1 MSDHVPSYARHDAG
15 RSPPP
20 RARPPPR
27 GSRREDDRG
36 HDRSGDRFGDRS
48 SGHDDR
54 RDRDRRLGGSPLD
67 APARRGDDREWEY
80 GVVVTL
86 RDAFG
91 FVKGFKRGSGP
102 QLFFHASEVRG
113 GGIASLRAGD
123 EVKFVARD
131 PAPGSRPGD
140 RDGKA
145 NALDVT
151 ALTAED
157 REPNVVAR
165 DVRGTVKRALRGRT
179 KLDAYGGRVA
189 VARETETTEPTKETD
204 DDDDENDGDEGTTTL
219 LTPSFASEEIFLYEF
234 SGKDLAE
241 SCPRLREGDVVSFD
255 LVEHK
260 FTGERRLADVT
271 FVRHAERKPAGAA
284 TKDGGVTGPGSGA
297 EPADAPA
304 AGEPSVCAIDGRE
317 AGRVE
322 KLTPSYGFIRKIG
335 GRLDDPTRTRGPP
348 NPSLFFHYTQLAG
361 VTRERD
367 LNLGCAVTF
376 LRGEDGRSGKPTA
389 VDVSLAPEEEARKI
403 EAREKAFLRE
413 QARAAAA
420 PATGSDAD
428 RWGKEKTSEDSV
440 RDATSEDDLDLLSDP
455 SLELGVVSV
464 MKANYG
470 FIKCC
475 ARRDDVFFHFT
486 EVRGGEAAVSVGQD
500 VAFKV
505 EHRQAPGQRR
515 GEDKPVAV
523 AIRAAPKGSAVFET
537 VEETFRSG
545 VCVERLVFGRAGG
558 YGARSGEQGGAP
570 GALECALR
578 DSDDEAT
585 FVSGIAPFSVSEGV
599 PVTPERALPPK
610 KVSANDDGKDGS
622 NEGGVSEDAK
632 AKKETATRGRVRLT
646 FSRAGLADAKTNPR
660 PGDVVRF
667 KVRTDTRTKR
677 KTATA
682 VEPVRFSGVVVAVK
696 QQGSYGFFEHDD
708 PEAVAASAGDAHEAA
723 SDAGDAED
731 ADDDDDN
738 ARASD
743 TADANPDPTDE
754 PEKTDPVSS
763 EKAKDPKDKDPSE
776 LPAKGKGEKWQY
788 ESEIAAAAAKAAA
801 KKKRNARRAAAGKM
815 RVFFHGSDVEGGAT
829 LREGDEVEYCVTLPV
844 QLRGRRGDG
853 PGGGGKDPQARRIVR
868 TKEAPAPMRPTF
880 VNAKASDFG
889 AEPTGDRPA
898 STQFTQGRV
907 FAQASMPDGT
917 RGFSMGRGKGL
928 AEAARAAISK
938 LKLDAAPF
946 AAPGSGAGSGAGSR
960 AASPAPEVRVSAE
973 ATEDA

>member
-20 RARPPPR
+20 RARPAPR
-27 GSRREDDRG
+27 GSRHEDDRG
-36 HDRSGDRFGDRS
+36 HDRSGDRFNDRS
-48 SGHDDR
+48 PRGYDDR
-54 RDRDRRLGGSPLD
+54 RDRDRRLTGESRPDSP
-67 APARRGDDREWEY
+67 ASARRGGDAPWEY

-123 EVKFVARD
+123 EVKFVARE

-157 REPNVVAR
+157 RAPNVLAR
-165 DVRGTVKRALRGRT
+165 DVQGTVARALRGRT
-179 KLDAYGGRVA
+179 KADAHGGRIA
-189 VARETETTEPTKETD
+189 VARESTTAAHVGDDVFSEKGYPTH
-204 DDDDENDGDEGTTTL
+204 
-219 LTPSFASEEIFLYEF
+219 EIHQF
-234 SGKDLAE
+234 SGKDLAD
-241 SCPRLREGDVVSFD
+241 SCPRLREDDVVSFT

-260 FTGERRLADVT
+260 FTGERRVADVT
-271 FVRHAERKPAGAA
+271 FVRHAERKPA
-284 TKDGGVTGPGSGA
+284 
-297 EPADAPA
+297 APA
-304 AGEPSVCAIDGRE
+304 AREGAPGASSGDTSGGASDEPAGGGRIDGRE
-317 AGRVE
+317 AGRVD

-335 GRLDDPTRTRGPP
+335 GRLDDDTKIAERGGGGGGPP
-348 NPSLFFHYTQLAG
+348 NPSLFFHYTALARD
-361 VTRERD
+361 TRERD
-367 LNLGCAVTF
+367 LSLGCAVTF
-376 LRGEDGRSGKPTA
+376 SRGEDGRSGKPTA
-389 VDVSLAPEEEARKI
+389 VDVSLAPEEDARAL
-403 EAREKAFLRE
+403 EAREKAHVAR
-413 QARAAAA
+413 ARAAAA
-420 PATGSDAD
+420 PATGADAD
-428 RWGKEKTSEDSV
+428 RWGKEKKAFLEHSTDASSKDSADVPLETED
-440 RDATSEDDLDLLSDP
+440 L

-475 ARRDDVFFHFT
+475 ARSDDLFFHFT
-486 EVRGGEAAVSVGQD
+486 EVRGGEAAIAVGRD

-505 EHRQAPGQRR
+505 ERRQAPGQRR

-537 VEETFRSG
+537 VEETLRKG

-558 YGARSGEQGGAP
+558 YGARGGEQGGAP
-570 GALECALR
+570 GALEFAPR
-578 DSDDEAT
+578 DEEDA
-585 FVSGIAPFSVSEGV
+585 SVFEVPRSTISE
-599 PVTPERALPPK
+599 
-610 KVSANDDGKDGS
+610 
-622 NEGGVSEDAK
+622 EGEDAK
-632 AKKETATRGRVRLT
+632 EPADSGEPPARALVRLT
-646 FSRAGLADAKTNPR
+646 FSRAGLADAKANPR
-660 PGDVVRF
+660 PGDAVQF

-677 KTATA
+677 KSATA
-682 VEPVRFSGVVVAVK
+682 VEPVRFAGVVVAVK
-696 QQGSYGFFEHDD
+696 QQGSYGFLEHDD
-708 PEAVAASAGDAHEAA
+708 PDAAPASAGD
-723 SDAGDAED
+723 D
-731 ADDDDDN
+731 ADDGDDVDD
-738 ARASD
+738 AAGD
-743 TADANPDPTDE
+743 GDGDDGDAADEEPAADA
-754 PEKTDPVSS
+754 K
-763 EKAKDPKDKDPSE
+763 PSE
-776 LPAKGKGEKWQY
+776 GPEESPDAPTPPKPKGKGEKWQY
-788 ESEIAAAAAKAAA
+788 ESEIAANAAKLAAR
-801 KKKRNARRAAAGKM
+801 KTRKNARRAAAGKT

-868 TKEAPAPMRPTF
+868 TKEAPAPTRPTF
-880 VNAKASDFG
+880 TNAKSASADFG
-889 AEPTGDRPA
+889 AEPTGERPA
-898 STQFTQGRV
+898 GTQFAPGRV

-946 AAPGSGAGSGAGSR
+946 AAPGSRAG
-960 AASPAPEVRVSAE
+960 SPAPDVRVSAE

>member
-20 RARPPPR
+20 RARPAPR
-27 GSRREDDRG
+27 GSRHEDDRG
-36 HDRSGDRFGDRS
+36 HDRSGDRFNDRS
-48 SGHDDR
+48 PRGYDDR
-54 RDRDRRLGGSPLD
+54 RDRDRRLTGESRPDSP
-67 APARRGDDREWEY
+67 ASARRGGDAPWEY

-123 EVKFVARD
+123 EVKFVARE

-157 REPNVVAR
+157 RAPNVLAR
-165 DVRGTVKRALRGRT
+165 DVQGTVARALRGRT
-179 KLDAYGGRVA
+179 KADAHGGRIA
-189 VARETETTEPTKETD
+189 VARESTTAAHVGDDVFSEKGYPTH
-204 DDDDENDGDEGTTTL
+204 
-219 LTPSFASEEIFLYEF
+219 EIHQF
-234 SGKDLAE
+234 SGKDLAD
-241 SCPRLREGDVVSFD
+241 SCPRLREDDVVSFT

-260 FTGERRLADVT
+260 FTGERRVADVT
-271 FVRHAERKPAGAA
+271 FVRHAERKPA
-284 TKDGGVTGPGSGA
+284 
-297 EPADAPA
+297 APA
-304 AGEPSVCAIDGRE
+304 AREGAPGASSGDTSGGASDEPAGGGRIDGRE
-317 AGRVE
+317 AGRVD

-335 GRLDDPTRTRGPP
+335 GRLDDDTKIAERGGGGGGPP
-348 NPSLFFHYTQLAG
+348 NPSLFFHYTALARD
-361 VTRERD
+361 TRERD
-367 LNLGCAVTF
+367 LSLGCAVTF
-376 LRGEDGRSGKPTA
+376 SRGEDGRSGKPTA
-389 VDVSLAPEEEARKI
+389 VDVSLAPEEDARAL
-403 EAREKAFLRE
+403 EAREKAHVAR
-413 QARAAAA
+413 ARAAAA
-420 PATGSDAD
+420 PATGADAD
-428 RWGKEKTSEDSV
+428 RWGKEKKAFLEHSTDASSKDSADVPLETED
-440 RDATSEDDLDLLSDP
+440 L

-475 ARRDDVFFHFT
+475 ARSDDLFFHFT
-486 EVRGGEAAVSVGQD
+486 EVRGGEAAIAVGRD

-505 EHRQAPGQRR
+505 ERRQAPGQRR

-537 VEETFRSG
+537 VEETLRKG

-558 YGARSGEQGGAP
+558 YGARGGEQGGAP
-570 GALECALR
+570 GALEFAPR
-578 DSDDEAT
+578 DEEDA
-585 FVSGIAPFSVSEGV
+585 SVFEVPRSTISE
-599 PVTPERALPPK
+599 
-610 KVSANDDGKDGS
+610 
-622 NEGGVSEDAK
+622 EGEDAK
-632 AKKETATRGRVRLT
+632 EPADSGEPPARALVRLT
-646 FSRAGLADAKTNPR
+646 FSRAGLADAKANPR
-660 PGDVVRF
+660 PGDAVQF

-677 KTATA
+677 KSATA
-682 VEPVRFSGVVVAVK
+682 VEPVRFAGVVVAVK
-696 QQGSYGFFEHDD
+696 QQGSYGFLEHDD
-708 PEAVAASAGDAHEAA
+708 PDAAPASAGD
-723 SDAGDAED
+723 D
-731 ADDDDDN
+731 ADDGDDVDD
-738 ARASD
+738 AAGD
-743 TADANPDPTDE
+743 GDGDDADAADE
-754 PEKTDPVSS
+754 EPAAD
-763 EKAKDPKDKDPSE
+763 AKPSE
-776 LPAKGKGEKWQY
+776 GPEESPDAPTPPKPKGKGEKWQY
-788 ESEIAAAAAKAAA
+788 ESEIAANAAKLAAR
-801 KKKRNARRAAAGKM
+801 KTRKNARRAAAGKT

-868 TKEAPAPMRPTF
+868 TKEAPAPTRPTF
-880 VNAKASDFG
+880 TNAKSASADFG
-889 AEPTGDRPA
+889 AEPTGERPA
-898 STQFTQGRV
+898 GTQFAPGRV

-946 AAPGSGAGSGAGSR
+946 AAPGSRAG
-960 AASPAPEVRVSAE
+960 SPAPDVRVSAE

>member
-20 RARPPPR
+20 RARPAPR
-27 GSRREDDRG
+27 GSRHEDDRG
-36 HDRSGDRFGDRS
+36 HDRSGDRFNDRS
-48 SGHDDR
+48 SRGYDDR
-54 RDRDRRLGGSPLD
+54 RDRDRRLTGESRPDSP
-67 APARRGDDREWEY
+67 ASARRGGDAPWEY

-123 EVKFVARD
+123 EVKFVARE

-157 REPNVVAR
+157 RAPNVIAR
-165 DVRGTVKRALRGRT
+165 DVQGTVARALRGRT
-179 KLDAYGGRVA
+179 KADAHGGRIA
-189 VARETETTEPTKETD
+189 VARESTTAAHVGDDVFSEKGYPTH
-204 DDDDENDGDEGTTTL
+204 
-219 LTPSFASEEIFLYEF
+219 EIHQF
-234 SGKDLAE
+234 SGKDLAD
-241 SCPRLREGDVVSFD
+241 SCPRLREDDVVSFT

-260 FTGERRLADVT
+260 FTGERRVADVT
-271 FVRHAERKPAGAA
+271 FVRHAERKPA
-284 TKDGGVTGPGSGA
+284 
-297 EPADAPA
+297 APA
-304 AGEPSVCAIDGRE
+304 AREGAPGASSGDTSGGASDEPAGGGRIDGRE
-317 AGRVE
+317 AGRVD

-335 GRLDDPTRTRGPP
+335 GRLDDDTKIAERGGGGGGPP
-348 NPSLFFHYTQLAG
+348 NPSLFFHYTALARD
-361 VTRERD
+361 TRERD
-367 LNLGCAVTF
+367 LSLGCAVTF
-376 LRGEDGRSGKPTA
+376 SRGEDGRSGKPTA
-389 VDVSLAPEEEARKI
+389 VDVSLAPEEDARAL
-403 EAREKAFLRE
+403 EAREKAHVAR
-413 QARAAAA
+413 ARAAAA
-420 PATGSDAD
+420 PATGADAD
-428 RWGKEKTSEDSV
+428 RWGKEKKAFLEHSTDASSKDSADV
-440 RDATSEDDLDLLSDP
+440 SLETEDP

-475 ARRDDVFFHFT
+475 ARSDDLFFHFT
-486 EVRGGEAAVSVGQD
+486 EVRGGEAAIAVGRD

-505 EHRQAPGQRR
+505 ERRQAPGQRR

-537 VEETFRSG
+537 VEETLRKG

-558 YGARSGEQGGAP
+558 YGARGGEQGGAP
-570 GALECALR
+570 GALEFAPR
-578 DSDDEAT
+578 DEEDASVFEVPRST
-585 FVSGIAPFSVSEGV
+585 VSE
-599 PVTPERALPPK
+599 
-610 KVSANDDGKDGS
+610 
-622 NEGGVSEDAK
+622 EGEDAK
-632 AKKETATRGRVRLT
+632 EPADSGEPPARALVRLT
-646 FSRAGLADAKTNPR
+646 FSRAGLADAKANPR
-660 PGDVVRF
+660 PGDAVQF

-677 KTATA
+677 KSATA
-682 VEPVRFSGVVVAVK
+682 VEPVRFAGVVVAVK
-696 QQGSYGFFEHDD
+696 QQGSYGFLEHDD
-708 PEAVAASAGDAHEAA
+708 PDAAPASAGDAGD
-723 SDAGDAED
+723 DADDVDD
-731 ADDDDDN
+731 ADDDARGDGDDGD
-738 ARASD
+738 AAD
-743 TADANPDPTDE
+743 EEPAADA
-754 PEKTDPVSS
+754 K
-763 EKAKDPKDKDPSE
+763 PSE
-776 LPAKGKGEKWQY
+776 GAEESPDAPTPPKPKGKGEKWQY
-788 ESEIAAAAAKAAA
+788 ESEIAANAAKLAAR
-801 KKKRNARRAAAGKM
+801 KTRKNARRAAAGKT

-868 TKEAPAPMRPTF
+868 TKEAPAPTRPTF
-880 VNAKASDFG
+880 TNAKSASADFG
-889 AEPTGDRPA
+889 AEPTGERPA
-898 STQFTQGRV
+898 GTQFAPGRV

-946 AAPGSGAGSGAGSR
+946 AAPGSRAG
-960 AASPAPEVRVSAE
+960 SPAPDVRVSAE

>member
-20 RARPPPR
+20 RARPAPR
-27 GSRREDDRG
+27 GSRHEDDRG
-36 HDRSGDRFGDRS
+36 HDRSGDRFNDRS
-48 SGHDDR
+48 PRGYDDR
-54 RDRDRRLGGSPLD
+54 RDRDRRLTGESRPDSPASARRSGD
-67 APARRGDDREWEY
+67 APWEY

-123 EVKFVARD
+123 EVKFVARE

-157 REPNVVAR
+157 RAPNVLAR
-165 DVRGTVKRALRGRT
+165 DVQGTVARALRGRT
-179 KLDAYGGRVA
+179 KADAHGGRIA
-189 VARETETTEPTKETD
+189 VARESTTAAHVGDDVFSEKGYPTH
-204 DDDDENDGDEGTTTL
+204 
-219 LTPSFASEEIFLYEF
+219 EIHQF
-234 SGKDLAE
+234 SGKDLAD
-241 SCPRLREGDVVSFD
+241 SCPRLREDDVVSFT

-260 FTGERRLADVT
+260 FTGERRVADVT
-271 FVRHAERKPAGAA
+271 FVRHAERKPA
-284 TKDGGVTGPGSGA
+284 
-297 EPADAPA
+297 APA
-304 AGEPSVCAIDGRE
+304 AREGAPGASSGDTSGGASDEPAGGGRIDGRE
-317 AGRVE
+317 AGRVD

-335 GRLDDPTRTRGPP
+335 GRLDDDTKIAERGGGGGGPP
-348 NPSLFFHYTQLAG
+348 NPSLFFHYTALARD
-361 VTRERD
+361 TRERD
-367 LNLGCAVTF
+367 LSLGCAVTF
-376 LRGEDGRSGKPTA
+376 SRGEDGRSGKPTA
-389 VDVSLAPEEEARKI
+389 VDVSLAPEEDARAL
-403 EAREKAFLRE
+403 EAREKAHVAR
-413 QARAAAA
+413 ARAAAA
-420 PATGSDAD
+420 PATGADAD
-428 RWGKEKTSEDSV
+428 RWGKEKKAFLEHSTDASSKDSADVPLETED
-440 RDATSEDDLDLLSDP
+440 L

-475 ARRDDVFFHFT
+475 ARSDDLFFHFT
-486 EVRGGEAAVSVGQD
+486 EVRGGEAAIAVGRD

-505 EHRQAPGQRR
+505 ERRQAPGQRR

-537 VEETFRSG
+537 VEETLRKG

-558 YGARSGEQGGAP
+558 YGARGGEQGGAP
-570 GALECALR
+570 GALEFAPR
-578 DSDDEAT
+578 DEEDA
-585 FVSGIAPFSVSEGV
+585 SVFEVPRSTISE
-599 PVTPERALPPK
+599 
-610 KVSANDDGKDGS
+610 
-622 NEGGVSEDAK
+622 EGEDAK
-632 AKKETATRGRVRLT
+632 EPADSGEPPARALVRLT
-646 FSRAGLADAKTNPR
+646 FSRAGLADAKANPR
-660 PGDVVRF
+660 PGDAVQF

-677 KTATA
+677 KSATA
-682 VEPVRFSGVVVAVK
+682 VEPVRFAGVVVAVK
-696 QQGSYGFFEHDD
+696 QQGSYGFLEHDD
-708 PEAVAASAGDAHEAA
+708 PDAAPASAGD
-723 SDAGDAED
+723 D
-731 ADDDDDN
+731 ADDGDDVDD
-738 ARASD
+738 AAGD
-743 TADANPDPTDE
+743 GDGDDGDAADEEPAADA
-754 PEKTDPVSS
+754 K
-763 EKAKDPKDKDPSE
+763 PSE
-776 LPAKGKGEKWQY
+776 GPEESPDAPTPPKPKGKGEKWQY
-788 ESEIAAAAAKAAA
+788 ESEIAANAAKLAAR
-801 KKKRNARRAAAGKM
+801 KTRKNARRAAAGKT

-868 TKEAPAPMRPTF
+868 TKEAPAPTRPTF
-880 VNAKASDFG
+880 TNAKSASADFG
-889 AEPTGDRPA
+889 AEPTGERPA
-898 STQFTQGRV
+898 GTQFAPGRV

-946 AAPGSGAGSGAGSR
+946 AAPGSRAG
-960 AASPAPEVRVSAE
+960 SPAPDVRVSAE

>member
-20 RARPPPR
+20 RARPAPR
-27 GSRREDDRG
+27 GSRHEDDRG
-36 HDRSGDRFGDRS
+36 HDRSGDRFNDRS
-48 SGHDDR
+48 SRGYDDR
-54 RDRDRRLGGSPLD
+54 RDRDRRLTGESRPDSP
-67 APARRGDDREWEY
+67 ASARRGGDAPWEY

-123 EVKFVARD
+123 EVKFVARE

-157 REPNVVAR
+157 RAPNVIAR
-165 DVRGTVKRALRGRT
+165 DVQGTVARALRGRT
-179 KLDAYGGRVA
+179 KADAHGGRIA
-189 VARETETTEPTKETD
+189 VARESTTAAHVGDDVFSEKGYPTH
-204 DDDDENDGDEGTTTL
+204 
-219 LTPSFASEEIFLYEF
+219 EIHQF
-234 SGKDLAE
+234 SGKDLAD
-241 SCPRLREGDVVSFD
+241 SCPRLREDDVVSFT

-260 FTGERRLADVT
+260 FTGERRVADVT
-271 FVRHAERKPAGAA
+271 FVRHAERKPA
-284 TKDGGVTGPGSGA
+284 
-297 EPADAPA
+297 APA
-304 AGEPSVCAIDGRE
+304 AREGAPGASSGDTSGGASDEPAGGGRIDGRE
-317 AGRVE
+317 AGRVD

-335 GRLDDPTRTRGPP
+335 GRLDDDTKIAERGGGGGGPP
-348 NPSLFFHYTQLAG
+348 NPSLFFHYTALARD
-361 VTRERD
+361 TRERD
-367 LNLGCAVTF
+367 LSLGCAVTF
-376 LRGEDGRSGKPTA
+376 SRGEDGRSGKPTA
-389 VDVSLAPEEEARKI
+389 VDVSLAPEEDARAL
-403 EAREKAFLRE
+403 EAREKAHVAR
-413 QARAAAA
+413 ARAAAA
-420 PATGSDAD
+420 PATGADAD
-428 RWGKEKTSEDSV
+428 RWGKEKKAFLEHSTDASSKDSADV
-440 RDATSEDDLDLLSDP
+440 SLETEDP

-475 ARRDDVFFHFT
+475 ARSDDLFFHFT
-486 EVRGGEAAVSVGQD
+486 EVRGGEAAIAVGRD

-505 EHRQAPGQRR
+505 ERRQAPGQRR

-537 VEETFRSG
+537 VEETLRKG

-558 YGARSGEQGGAP
+558 YGARGGEQGGAP
-570 GALECALR
+570 GALEFAPR
-578 DSDDEAT
+578 DEEDASVFEVPRST
-585 FVSGIAPFSVSEGV
+585 VSE
-599 PVTPERALPPK
+599 
-610 KVSANDDGKDGS
+610 
-622 NEGGVSEDAK
+622 EGEDAK
-632 AKKETATRGRVRLT
+632 EPADSGEPPARALVRLT
-646 FSRAGLADAKTNPR
+646 FSRAGLADAKANPR
-660 PGDVVRF
+660 PGDAVQF

-677 KTATA
+677 KSATA
-682 VEPVRFSGVVVAVK
+682 VEPVRFAGVVVAVK
-696 QQGSYGFFEHDD
+696 QQGSYGFLEHDD
-708 PEAVAASAGDAHEAA
+708 PDAAPASAGDA
-723 SDAGDAED
+723 GDDGDDGDD
-731 ADDDDDN
+731 ADDDARGDGDDGD
-738 ARASD
+738 AAD
-743 TADANPDPTDE
+743 EEPAADA
-754 PEKTDPVSS
+754 K
-763 EKAKDPKDKDPSE
+763 PSE
-776 LPAKGKGEKWQY
+776 GPEESPDAPTPPKPKGKGEKWQY
-788 ESEIAAAAAKAAA
+788 ESEIAANAAKLAAR
-801 KKKRNARRAAAGKM
+801 KTRKNARRAAAGKT

-868 TKEAPAPMRPTF
+868 TKEAPAPTRPTF
-880 VNAKASDFG
+880 TNAKSASADFG
-889 AEPTGDRPA
+889 AEPTGERPA
-898 STQFTQGRV
+898 GTQFAPGRV

-946 AAPGSGAGSGAGSR
+946 AAPGSRAG
-960 AASPAPEVRVSAE
+960 SPAPDVRVSAE

>member
-36 HDRSGDRFGDRS
+36 HDRSGDRFGDREAR
-48 SGHDDR
+48 GHDDR

-67 APARRGDDREWEY
+67 GPARGNLDREWEY

-113 GGIASLRAGD
+113 GGINSLRAGD
-123 EVKFVARD
+123 EVKFVARE

-151 ALTAED
+151 ALTVED
-157 REPNVVAR
+157 REPNVLKR
-165 DVRGTVKRALRGRT
+165 DVLGTVKRALRGRT

-189 VARETETTEPTKETD
+189 VAREAEQTKESE
-204 DDDDENDGDEGTTTL
+204 DDEKNDDAGTTT
-219 LTPSFASEEIFLYEF
+219 TPSLASEEMYEF
-234 SGKDLAE
+234 SGKDLAD

-297 EPADAPA
+297 EPSDEPA
-304 AGEPSVCAIDGRE
+304 AGDSSGSAIDGRE

-361 VTRERD
+361 DTRERD

-376 LRGEDGRSGKPTA
+376 SRGEDGRSGKPTA

-413 QARAAAA
+413 QAKSAAAA

-428 RWGKEKTSEDSV
+428 RWGKEKKSEDSFAAG
-440 RDATSEDDLDLLSDP
+440 ATPSEDDLDLSDP

-486 EVRGGEAAVSVGQD
+486 EVTGGEAAVSVGKD

-523 AIRAAPKGSAVFET
+523 AIRLAPKGSAVFET
-537 VEETFRSG
+537 VEEKFRSG

-558 YGARSGEQGGAP
+558 YGARGGEQGGAP
-570 GALECALR
+570 GVLECALR

-585 FVSGIAPFSVSEGV
+585 FVEG
-599 PVTPERALPPK
+599 VTPERALPP
-610 KVSANDDGKDGS
+610 VSASDDKEGGS
-622 NEGGVSEDAK
+622 NEGGVDGQD
-632 AKKETATRGRVRLT
+632 AKKETPSPRGKVRLA

-696 QQGSYGFFEHDD
+696 QQGSYGFLEHDD
-708 PEAVAASAGDAHEAA
+708 PEAAAASAGDADQAA
-723 SDAGDAED
+723 S
-731 ADDDDDN
+731 DDDDDN
-738 ARASD
+738 DDDDDDDDDDARASE
-743 TADANPDPTDE
+743 TADATPEPTDE
-754 PEKTDPVSS
+754 PEKEKDAS
-763 EKAKDPKDKDPSE
+763 ET
-776 LPAKGKGEKWQY
+776 PAKGKGEKWQY

-801 KKKRNARRAAAGKM
+801 KKKRNARRAAAGKT

-868 TKEAPAPMRPTF
+868 TKEAPAPTRPTF
-880 VNAKASDFG
+880 VNSKSSDFG

>member
-36 HDRSGDRFGDRS
+36 HDRSGDRFGDREAR
-48 SGHDDR
+48 GHDDR

-67 APARRGDDREWEY
+67 GPARGNLDREWEY

-113 GGIASLRAGD
+113 GGINSLRTGD
-123 EVKFVARD
+123 EVKFVARE

-151 ALTAED
+151 ALTVED
-157 REPNVVAR
+157 REPNVLKR
-165 DVRGTVKRALRGRT
+165 DVLGTVKRALRGRT

-189 VARETETTEPTKETD
+189 VAREAEQTKESE
-204 DDDDENDGDEGTTTL
+204 DDEKNDDAGTTT
-219 LTPSFASEEIFLYEF
+219 TPSLASEEMYEF
-234 SGKDLAE
+234 SGKDLAD

-297 EPADAPA
+297 EPSDEPA
-304 AGEPSVCAIDGRE
+304 AGDSSGSAIDGRE

-361 VTRERD
+361 DTRERD

-376 LRGEDGRSGKPTA
+376 SRGEDGRSGKPTA

-413 QARAAAA
+413 QAKSAASAN
-420 PATGSDAD
+420 ATGSDAD
-428 RWGKEKTSEDSV
+428 RWGKEKKSEDSFAAG
-440 RDATSEDDLDLLSDP
+440 ATASEDDLDLSDP

-475 ARRDDVFFHFT
+475 ARRDDLFFHFT
-486 EVRGGEAAVSVGQD
+486 EVTGGEAAVSVGKD

-523 AIRAAPKGSAVFET
+523 AIRLAPKGSAVFET
-537 VEETFRSG
+537 VEEKFRSG

-558 YGARSGEQGGAP
+558 YGAR
-570 GALECALR
+570 
-578 DSDDEAT
+578 
-585 FVSGIAPFSVSEGV
+585 
-599 PVTPERALPPK
+599 
-610 KVSANDDGKDGS
+610 
-622 NEGGVSEDAK
+622 
-632 AKKETATRGRVRLT
+632 
-646 FSRAGLADAKTNPR
+646 
-660 PGDVVRF
+660 
-667 KVRTDTRTKR
+667 
-677 KTATA
+677 
-682 VEPVRFSGVVVAVK
+682 
-696 QQGSYGFFEHDD
+696 
-708 PEAVAASAGDAHEAA
+708 
-723 SDAGDAED
+723 
-731 ADDDDDN
+731 
-738 ARASD
+738 
-743 TADANPDPTDE
+743 
-754 PEKTDPVSS
+754 
-763 EKAKDPKDKDPSE
+763 
-776 LPAKGKGEKWQY
+776 
-788 ESEIAAAAAKAAA
+788 AAA
-801 KKKRNARRAAAGKM
+801 
-815 RVFFHGSDVEGGAT
+815 
-829 LREGDEVEYCVTLPV
+829 
-844 QLRGRRGDG
+844 
-853 PGGGGKDPQARRIVR
+853 
-868 TKEAPAPMRPTF
+868 
-880 VNAKASDFG
+880 
-889 AEPTGDRPA
+889 
-898 STQFTQGRV
+898 
-907 FAQASMPDGT
+907 
-917 RGFSMGRGKGL
+917 
-928 AEAARAAISK
+928 
-938 LKLDAAPF
+938 
-946 AAPGSGAGSGAGSR
+946 SR
-960 AASPAPEVRVSAE
+960 AARPACWSAPSATRTTRRRSLRASRPSVRFRLFRRATTKKAARTKAASMVKTRRRRPSPGGKSGWRFRAPAWR
-973 ATEDA
+973 TPKPTPGRGT

>member
-20 RARPPPR
+20 RARPAPR
-27 GSRREDDRG
+27 GSRHEDDRG
-36 HDRSGDRFGDRS
+36 HDRSGDRFNDRS
-48 SGHDDR
+48 PRGYDDR
-54 RDRDRRLGGSPLD
+54 RDRDRRLTGESRPDSPASARRSGD
-67 APARRGDDREWEY
+67 APWEY

-123 EVKFVARD
+123 EVKFVARE

-157 REPNVVAR
+157 RAPNVIAR
-165 DVRGTVKRALRGRT
+165 DVQGTVARALRGRT
-179 KLDAYGGRVA
+179 KADAHGGRIA
-189 VARETETTEPTKETD
+189 VARESTTAAHVGDDVFSEKGYPTH
-204 DDDDENDGDEGTTTL
+204 
-219 LTPSFASEEIFLYEF
+219 EIHQF
-234 SGKDLAE
+234 SGKDLAD
-241 SCPRLREGDVVSFD
+241 SCPRLREDDVVSFT

-260 FTGERRLADVT
+260 FTGERRVADVT
-271 FVRHAERKPAGAA
+271 FVRHAERKPA
-284 TKDGGVTGPGSGA
+284 
-297 EPADAPA
+297 APA
-304 AGEPSVCAIDGRE
+304 AREGAPGASSGDTSGGASDEPAGGGRIDGRE
-317 AGRVE
+317 AGRVD

-335 GRLDDPTRTRGPP
+335 GRLDDDTKIAERGGGGGGGGPP
-348 NPSLFFHYTQLAG
+348 NPSLFFHYTALARD
-361 VTRERD
+361 TRERD
-367 LNLGCAVTF
+367 LSLGCAVTF
-376 LRGEDGRSGKPTA
+376 SRGEDGRSGKPTA

-413 QARAAAA
+413 QAKSAAAA

-428 RWGKEKTSEDSV
+428 RWGKEKKSEDSFAAG
-440 RDATSEDDLDLLSDP
+440 ATPSEDDLDLSDP

-475 ARRDDVFFHFT
+475 ARRDDLFFRFT
-486 EVRGGEAAVSVGQD
+486 EVTGGEAAVSVGKD

-523 AIRAAPKGSAVFET
+523 AIRLAPKGSAVFET

-558 YGARSGEQGGAP
+558 YGARGGEQGGAP

-585 FVSGIAPFSVSEGV
+585 FVEGG
-599 PVTPERALPPK
+599 TPERALPP
-610 KVSANDDGKDGS
+610 VSANDDKEGGS
-622 NEGGVSEDAK
+622 NEGGVDGQDAK
-632 AKKETATRGRVRLT
+632 NETPSPRGKVRLA

-708 PEAVAASAGDAHEAA
+708 PEAAAASAGDADQAA
-723 SDAGDAED
+723 S
-731 ADDDDDN
+731 DDDDDN
-738 ARASD
+738 DDDDDDDDDDARASE
-743 TADANPDPTDE
+743 TADATPEPTDE
-754 PEKTDPVSS
+754 PEKEKDAS
-763 EKAKDPKDKDPSE
+763 ET
-776 LPAKGKGEKWQY
+776 PAKGKGEKWQY

-801 KKKRNARRAAAGKM
+801 KKKRNARRAAAGKT

-868 TKEAPAPMRPTF
+868 TKEAPAPTRPTF
-880 VNAKASDFG
+880 VNVKSSDFG

-946 AAPGSGAGSGAGSR
+946 AAPGSRAG
-960 AASPAPEVRVSAE
+960 SPAPDVRVSAE

>member
-20 RARPPPR
+20 RARPAPR
-27 GSRREDDRG
+27 GSRHEDDRG
-36 HDRSGDRFGDRS
+36 HDRSGDRFNDRS
-48 SGHDDR
+48 PRGYDDR
-54 RDRDRRLGGSPLD
+54 RDRDRRLTGESRPDSPASARRSGD
-67 APARRGDDREWEY
+67 APWEY

-123 EVKFVARD
+123 EVKFVARE

-157 REPNVVAR
+157 RAPNVLAR
-165 DVRGTVKRALRGRT
+165 DVQGTVARALRGRT
-179 KLDAYGGRVA
+179 KADAHGGRIA
-189 VARETETTEPTKETD
+189 VARESTTAAHVGDDVFSEKGYPTH
-204 DDDDENDGDEGTTTL
+204 
-219 LTPSFASEEIFLYEF
+219 EIHQF
-234 SGKDLAE
+234 SGKDLAD
-241 SCPRLREGDVVSFD
+241 SCPRLREDDVVSFT

-260 FTGERRLADVT
+260 FTGERRVADVT
-271 FVRHAERKPAGAA
+271 FVRHAERKPA
-284 TKDGGVTGPGSGA
+284 
-297 EPADAPA
+297 APA
-304 AGEPSVCAIDGRE
+304 AREGAPGASSGDTSGGASDEPAGGGRIDGRE
-317 AGRVE
+317 AGRVD

-335 GRLDDPTRTRGPP
+335 GRLDDDTKIAERGGGGGGPP
-348 NPSLFFHYTQLAG
+348 NPSLFFHYTALARD
-361 VTRERD
+361 TRERD
-367 LNLGCAVTF
+367 LSLGCAVTF
-376 LRGEDGRSGKPTA
+376 SRGEDGRSGKPTA
-389 VDVSLAPEEEARKI
+389 VDVSLAPEEDARAL
-403 EAREKAFLRE
+403 EAREKAHVAR
-413 QARAAAA
+413 ARAAAA
-420 PATGSDAD
+420 PATGADAD
-428 RWGKEKTSEDSV
+428 RWGKEKKAFLEHSTDASSKDSADVPLETED
-440 RDATSEDDLDLLSDP
+440 L

-475 ARRDDVFFHFT
+475 ARSDDLFFHFT
-486 EVRGGEAAVSVGQD
+486 EVRGGEAAIAVGRD

-505 EHRQAPGQRR
+505 ERRQAPGQRR

-537 VEETFRSG
+537 VEETLRKG

-558 YGARSGEQGGAP
+558 YGARGGEQGGAP
-570 GALECALR
+570 GALEFAPR
-578 DSDDEAT
+578 DEEDA
-585 FVSGIAPFSVSEGV
+585 SVFEVPRSTISE
-599 PVTPERALPPK
+599 
-610 KVSANDDGKDGS
+610 
-622 NEGGVSEDAK
+622 EGEDAK
-632 AKKETATRGRVRLT
+632 EPADSGEPPARALVRLT
-646 FSRAGLADAKTNPR
+646 FSRAGLADAKANPR
-660 PGDVVRF
+660 PGDAVQF

-677 KTATA
+677 KSATA
-682 VEPVRFSGVVVAVK
+682 VEPVRFAGVVVAVK
-696 QQGSYGFFEHDD
+696 QQGSYGFLEHDD
-708 PEAVAASAGDAHEAA
+708 PDAEPASAGDDA
-723 SDAGDAED
+723 DAGDDGDD
-731 ADDDDDN
+731 AAGDGDGDDGDAADEEP
-738 ARASD
+738 A
-743 TADANPDPTDE
+743 ADA
-754 PEKTDPVSS
+754 K
-763 EKAKDPKDKDPSE
+763 PSE
-776 LPAKGKGEKWQY
+776 GPEESPDAPTPPKPKGKGEKWQY
-788 ESEIAAAAAKAAA
+788 ESEIAANAAKLAAR
-801 KKKRNARRAAAGKM
+801 KTRKNARRAAAGKT

-853 PGGGGKDPQARRIVR
+853 PGGGKDPQARRIVR
-868 TKEAPAPMRPTF
+868 TKEAPAPTRPTF
-880 VNAKASDFG
+880 TNAKSASADFG
-889 AEPTGDRPA
+889 AEPTGERPA
-898 STQFTQGRV
+898 GTQFAPGRV

-946 AAPGSGAGSGAGSR
+946 AAPGSRAG
-960 AASPAPEVRVSAE
+960 SPAPDVRVSAE